1 MAKYTNLLGEEVDTD
16 EMKKARRK
24 INPMVRAV
32 GPGPEGM
39 KCKHCRFLYAK
50 EYARTY
56 YKCEWR
62 GDTNGPGTDHKIN
75 WPACSKFQKDE
86 GNG

>member
-1 MAKYTNLLGEEVDTD
+1 MKYTNLLGETVDTD
-16 EMKKARRK
+16 ELKKARRK

-32 GPGPEGM
+32 GSGPEGM
-39 KCKHCRFLYAK
+39 RCKHCRFLYAK
-50 EYARTY
+50 KYARTY

-75 WPACSKFQKDE
+75 WPACSKFQKE
-86 GNG
+86 E